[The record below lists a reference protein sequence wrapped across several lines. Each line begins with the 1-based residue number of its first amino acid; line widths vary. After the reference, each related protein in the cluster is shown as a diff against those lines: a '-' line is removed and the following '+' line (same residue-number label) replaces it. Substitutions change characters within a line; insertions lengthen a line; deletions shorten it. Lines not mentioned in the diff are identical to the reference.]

1 MNESINIEEMLQTLE
16 QQDRAIT
23 KLKEEVSQR
32 TETVMDYRDQNI
44 MLERENGNLLQQIQ
58 TLSSEK
64 SKLKSKVQE
73 LADKVVKM
81 NKADLILKEN
91 DRLREDNKIL
101 IKEAE
106 NAKRTSIIEKEQVQ
120 SQYRSYFDEVAQKEN
135 VVLQKE
141 KIADEKLKNI
151 RAYIDMESEEKAKKQ
166 KIFLEKVFKIKT
178 FGYQIY
184 VISALLYGLLI
195 TVFTAIKT
203 KQIAD
208 DCVEFFSAIGKGFAT
223 GWKYLYQFATYVSA
237 ISNKVPQES
246 MSIVLH
252 WLIIILIIGIV
263 FTGLTIGIVKVFI
276 SVKDYYK
283 EWLMDKITLTVMLIS
298 FALLVF
304 FGEELRKGIPINLIL
319 MWILAQGVYVGV
331 RTYAKKWK
339 MARW

>member
-1 MNESINIEEMLQTLE
+1 
-16 QQDRAIT
+16 
-23 KLKEEVSQR
+23 
-32 TETVMDYRDQNI
+32 
-44 MLERENGNLLQQIQ
+44 
-58 TLSSEK
+58 
-64 SKLKSKVQE
+64 
-73 LADKVVKM
+73 M